1 MLDDFFLRALIAGI
15 GVACVAGPLGCFV
28 IWRKMAYFG
37 ATLSHSALLG
47 VALALLANVE
57 PMIGVLVQCVIV
69 VPILLLLER
78 HSQLSTDSHL
88 GILAHG
94 TLAMGL
100 VLFGFMTWVRVDLM
114 GYLFGDIL
122 AVSKSEI
129 LLIYAAGSVVIATLV
144 WIWRPLLAATVNP
157 EIAAAEGLRPD
168 RSRIVFMFL
177 LAGVIAI
184 GMKLVGI
191 LLILSLLIIPPAAA
205 RAAASTPERM
215 AVASA
220 FAGILAVVSGL
231 YASKWWDVPTG
242 PAIVVAALILFAISL
257 VPLGRWLTKDAAD
270 AVGE

>member
-1 MLDDFFLRALIAGI
+1 MLDDFFVRALVAGI

-57 PMIGVLVQCVIV
+57 PMVGVLVQCVIV
-69 VPILLLLER
+69 VPALLLLER
-78 HSQLSTDSHL
+78 HSALSTDSHL

-94 TLAMGL
+94 TLALGL

-129 LLIYAAGSVVIATLV
+129 LLIYAAGSIVIGVLAL
-144 WIWRPLLAATVNP
+144 IWRALLAATVSH
-157 EIAAAEGLRPD
+157 EIAAAEGLHPD

-191 LLILSLLIIPPAAA
+191 LLIVSLLIIPPAAA
-205 RAAASTPERM
+205 RAFSSSPERM
-215 AVASA
+215 ALGSA
-220 FAGILAVVSGL
+220 LIGILAVVSGL

-242 PAIVVAALILFAISL
+242 PAIVVAALIIFAISI
-257 VPLGRWLTKDAAD
+257 VPLGRWLTTDSARFQSD
-270 AVGE
+270 